1 MQTPKTPRISSLISI
16 LFLFVF
22 VAPLIVSGQT
32 RPSVSIRV
40 TPESYAPSEQVLIS
54 VSSFST
60 TLDTATIRWEV
71 DGETVREGTG
81 VKEIKVQAPA
91 AGEEKQVYVLV
102 TSENIVIEKI
112 ITLRPESIEL
122 YLESVDGYTPVWY
135 QGRAQIAEESVV
147 KVVAVPDSFNAIG
160 GDTVRVFTWS
170 KNNFKDANQSGKGRQ
185 AFITKLSPFTNSENI
200 SVETGNTSKT
210 LSIVPHPTSISLYEY
225 SPLFGTR
232 FEKELTGSLSL
243 TKDDVTF
250 EVVPWFFSAPN
261 RNSSILSISW
271 TVNGLPTRSQGNRSL
286 LNLRKGTTQKGRAEV
301 GVRVKHTD
309 RTLQTNTT
317 SFTIDL

>member
-1 MQTPKTPRISSLISI
+1 MQMLKTHKISSFIGI
-16 LFLFVF
+16 LFFFAF
-22 VAPLIVSGQT
+22 VAPLLVSAQT
-32 RPSVSIRV
+32 RPSVTIKV
-40 TPESYAPSEQVLIS
+40 TPENYAPGEQVIVS

-60 TLDTATIRWEV
+60 PLDTAATAWEIDGQTIRK
-71 DGETVREGTG
+71 GTG
-81 VKEIKVQAPA
+81 IKEIKVQAPA

-102 TSENIVIEKI
+102 TSGNIIIEKT

-122 YLESVDGYTPVWY
+122 YIESVDGYIPVWY

-160 GDTVRVFTWS
+160 GDNVRVFTWS
-170 KNNFKDANQSGKGRQ
+170 KNNFKDVGQSGKGRQ

-210 LSIVPHPTSISLYEY
+210 LSITPRPTNISLYEY

-232 FEKELTGSLSL
+232 FEKELSDNLSL
-243 TKDDVTF
+243 VKDDVTF
-250 EVVPWFFSAPN
+250 EVIPWFFSAPN
-261 RNSSILSISW
+261 RNSSVLSIGW
-271 TVNGLPTRSQGNRSL
+271 TINGLPTRSQGNRSL

-301 GVRVKHTD
+301 GVQVKHTE